1 VPPQVAHPRVVV
13 YTREKISPEDSLV
26 LNALRGLSSAAFPDQ
41 HIDGLNQP
49 GANQR
54 DIPGAEAWN
63 GRNTKNL

>member
-1 VPPQVAHPRVVV
+1 MPPQVAHPRVVV

-26 LNALRGLSSAAFPDQ
+26 LNALRGLASAAFPDQ
-41 HIDGLNQP
+41 HMDILNQP